1 MTLISQTPANHH
13 NQDWGR
19 DHHVTQRHTQGMAP
33 DVARTI
39 EDAMIDAWGLL
50 ERRKNTPHT
59 RRRKILGAIKNIQP
73 VGQKDIQ
80 QATGLSRG
88 HVEHDLTAMV
98 RDGTLTRRWVM
109 VDGIKPGVRY
119 KVWHYEV
126 AG

>member
-1 MTLISQTPANHH
+1 MTLTSQTPANHH

-19 DHHVTQRHTQGMAP
+19 DHHVTQRHTQGMDP
-33 DVARTI
+33 NVARAI

-50 ERRKNTPHT
+50 ERRKKTPHT

-73 VGQKDIQ
+73 VGQRDIQ
-80 QATGLSRG
+80 NATGFSRG

-98 RDGTLTRRWVM
+98 KDGTLTRRWVM

-126 AG
+126 TG

>member
-1 MTLISQTPANHH
+1 MTLTSQTPAN
-13 NQDWGR
+13 QDWGR
-19 DHHVTQRHTQGMAP
+19 SHHVEPRPTQGMAP

-39 EDAMIDAWGLL
+39 EDAMIDALGLD
-50 ERRKNTPHT
+50 EGRKNTPHT
-59 RRRKILGAIKNIQP
+59 RRRKILAAIRNIQP
-73 VGQKDIQ
+73 AGQRDIQ
-80 QATGLSRG
+80 NATGFSRG

-98 RDGTLTRRWVM
+98 KDGTLTRHWVM